1 MMTRKAKRMKIT
13 DISMDIHNRMAVY
26 KGRQENL
33 PVYTREKEM
42 PKDSINES
50 SIQMN
55 LHTGTHM
62 DSPRHMMQSGWTME
76 EMPLEKLIT
85 RCKVLDLT
93 GAQDAVTQSDLE
105 HFDIRKDD
113 FILLKTQNSF
123 GLVFGPDFIY
133 IRKDAAEYLAQ
144 KEIKGIG
151 TDALGVE
158 RDQPGHE
165 THLAF
170 LKNDI
175 IIIEGLDL
183 KNAEPGSHLLIAL
196 PLKIK
201 GADGAPARAV
211 LVDDLSELN

>member
-1 MMTRKAKRMKIT
+1 MKIT
-13 DISMDIHNRMAVY
+13 DISMTIHSRMAVY

-33 PVYTREKEM
+33 PVHTVEKEM
-42 PKDSINES
+42 LKDSINES
-50 SIQMN
+50 SIRMN

-62 DSPRHMMQSGWTME
+62 DSPKHMMQAGWTMD
-76 EMPLEKLIT
+76 EMPLFKLIT
-85 RCKVLDLT
+85 RCTVFDLT
-93 GAQDAVTQSDLE
+93 GVEDAVTQSDLE
-105 HFDIRKDD
+105 HFDIRKGD

-123 GLVFGPDFIY
+123 GLVSGPDFIY

-175 IIIEGLDL
+175 IILEGLDL
-183 KNAEPGSHLLIAL
+183 KNAEPGSHIMIVL

-201 GADGAPARAV
+201 GAEGAPARAV

>member
-1 MMTRKAKRMKIT
+1 MKII
-13 DISMDIHNRMAVY
+13 DISMTIHNRMAVY

-33 PVYTREKEM
+33 PVHTLEKEI

-50 SIQMN
+50 SIHMN

-76 EMPLEKLIT
+76 EIALEKLIT
-85 RCKVLDLT
+85 KCTVLDLT
-93 GAQDAVTQSDLE
+93 GLQEAVTQSDLV
-105 HFDIRKDD
+105 HFDIRKGD

-144 KEIKGIG
+144 KGIKGIG

-175 IIIEGLDL
+175 IILEGLDL
-183 KNAEPGSHLLIAL
+183 KNAEPGNHILIVL

-201 GADGAPARAV
+201 GAEGAPARAV